1 MIEWL
6 LVGIVSGAFLALWTL
21 HEVKPV
27 RDAFMVLCLQKTVK
41 QELVK
46 VGSGGV
52 QDGSAGNAGIIPKT

>member
-6 LVGIVSGAFLALWTL
+6 LVGVLAGAFLALWTL

-41 QELVK
+41 QELLK

-52 QDGSAGNAGIIPKT
+52 QDGSA